1 MGSSKIQERIA
12 EIEKELRTMKYNKS
26 TEGHFL
32 LLRGRLAELKREV
45 EHERKKSKQ
54 ARAGKPLVEKSG
66 DATVLLL
73 GPGAD
78 RRVEVL
84 CPRAGRRQEAV
95 VGSLDFQGASIQA
108 VGLTFAH
115 PELVNLLMRARLV
128 LLTDPGAREW
138 LPEAHRARAVV
149 PSSWAR
155 GPLTREIWDRLRLI
169 RVYLRPQR
177 GQVSPRPMVL
187 PAGAT
192 LRELCRT
199 IHTSMEG
206 DLRYALLRGPSARH
220 PDQRVGLD
228 HRLAEG
234 DQVTLVTK

>member
-1 MGSSKIQERIA
+1 MGSKIQERIA
-12 EIEKELRTMKYNKS
+12 EIERELRTMKYNKS

-32 LLRGRLAELKREV
+32 LLRGRLAELKRQV

-66 DATVLLL
+66 DATVLVL
-73 GPGAD
+73 GAGAD
-78 RRVEVL
+78 RRVGTL
-84 CPRAGRRQEAV
+84 CSHAGRKQGAAVGTMSLEGASLQLVGFPYPHTEIANLVMRAGLILLEEPAARQ
-95 VGSLDFQGASIQA
+95 
-108 VGLTFAH
+108 
-115 PELVNLLMRARLV
+115 
-128 LLTDPGAREW
+128 W
-138 LPEAHRARAVV
+138 LPEAFRDRAVT

-155 GPLTREIWDRLRLI
+155 GPLVREMWQRLGLI
-169 RVYLRPQR
+169 RVFLRPQR
-177 GQVSPRPMVL
+177 GKVSPRPMVL

-192 LRELCRT
+192 LRHLCRAV
-199 IHTSMEG
+199 HTTMEQEF
-206 DLRYALLRGPSARH
+206 RYALLRGPSARH